1 MAETDQ
7 TALAPLAK
15 AVLEEVRQAYAAL
28 EEHGRGHTLFLDKL
42 PLTPE
47 ERQTILDF
55 LGQGK
60 VSIKIE
66 DALEPAQWR
75 ETACSG
81 IWHGVYC
88 NLQDTPVLETIEI
101 AWYPELAAAQREDVA
116 KDGQR
121 LNTWLNEQG
130 SPT

>member
-1 MAETDQ
+1 MAETEQ
-7 TALAPLAK
+7 AVLPPLAK
-15 AVLEEVRQAYAAL
+15 ALLEEVRQAYAAL
-28 EEHGRGHTLFLDKL
+28 QEHGLGQTLFLDKI
-42 PLTPE
+42 PLTAE
-47 ERQTILDF
+47 ERQSILDF

-60 VSIKIE
+60 VSIKLE
-66 DALEPAQWR
+66 DSMEPVQWK
-75 ETACSG
+75 ETGFCG

-130 SPT
+130 SPA

>member
-7 TALAPLAK
+7 TALTPLAK

-75 ETACSG
+75 ETAFSG